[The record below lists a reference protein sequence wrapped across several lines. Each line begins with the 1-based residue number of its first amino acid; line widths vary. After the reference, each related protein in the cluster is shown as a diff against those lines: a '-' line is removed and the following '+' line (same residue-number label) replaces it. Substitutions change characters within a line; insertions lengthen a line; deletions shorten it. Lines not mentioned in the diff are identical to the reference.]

1 MNVYLA
7 SVFADKDRVKA
18 RCEELNALGIKTTS
32 RWASESEPHN
42 CKITDKPA
50 QYMTETA
57 VFDVEDIVKADKV
70 VLTVPIPAEAMNLT
84 PHQMIRGGRHFES
97 GMAYGLILA
106 TWLDY
111 GKARW
116 ESEPPE
122 YRRELILMGD
132 RENVF
137 HFLNG
142 EGVAVKY
149 PAIVVKPTWEEVKSY
164 LQSQVS
170 W

>member
-32 RWASESEPHN
+32 RWASENAPHN
-42 CKITDKPA
+42 CKTTDKPA
-50 QYMTETA
+50 QYRTETA

-70 VLTVPIPAEAMNLT
+70 VLTVPTPQEAMNLT

-97 GMAYGLILA
+97 GMMYGMILA
-106 TWLDY
+106 KWLDY

-116 ESEPPE
+116 ESDPPE
-122 YRRELILMGD
+122 YRRELILMGE

-164 LQSQVS
+164 LQSQV
-170 W
+170 